1 VPGDTLR
8 MSVATFKKQIE
19 VDRALHDIVSRYLQA
34 FINQISQS
42 VACNHLHS
50 VEERACRWLLM
61 THDRVR
67 SDEFSL
73 TQEFL
78 SQMLGVRRPSVTIA
92 AGLLE
97 KAGLITYKRGRI
109 TVIDRQRL
117 EAAACECYAV
127 VKREYER
134 LLGEATSPSG
144 R

>member
-1 VPGDTLR
+1 
-8 MSVATFKKQIE
+8 
-19 VDRALHDIVSRYLQA
+19 
-34 FINQISQS
+34 
-42 VACNHLHS
+42 
-50 VEERACRWLLM
+50 M
-61 THDRVR
+61 THDRVGA
-67 SDEFSL
+67 DEFPL

-109 TVIDRQRL
+109 TIVDRQRL
-117 EAAACECYAV
+117 EAASCECYHV

-134 LLGEATSPSG
+134 LLGEPPSPSA